1 MRNPRQFVF
10 FLLSCRLFGTDWR
23 VPLFAALPDSLDYYH
38 LRIGRQSILT
48 DPRSGEVRTY
58 GLGKLFSLVRDIRA
72 KTQGG
77 ETPIFFVSTAGAM
90 SSLVISLRLIL
101 QGVWIFD
108 VYDDFSQYWGP
119 RLDRLKGHFVSFA
132 FYRLMSA
139 TIIAPPILKSKF
151 PEAHKLE
158 FASDILPVQNASRD
172 LKSLLITSNLDGRI
186 DYEFIEGVASKL
198 PECEIHIYGRLNNR
212 NRDLPR
218 LEMLLKAVS
227 NVKYCGEFAER
238 GLQEIVA
245 RYGVALAPFRTNVP
259 FTQATDPIRFYD
271 YLNAGLEVIS
281 TDIPRARDRSNV
293 IHIATDSSDASA
305 IYKRILSNPQFRKA
319 NLWNHTEN
327 DWPYRANHFLEIVSM
342 IAGADDVAQK

>member
-10 FLLSCRLFGTDWR
+10 FLLSCRLFRTDWR
-23 VPLFAALPDSLDYYH
+23 VPLFAALPDRSDYYH
-38 LRIGRQSILT
+38 VRIGRQSILT

-58 GLGKLFSLVRDIRA
+58 GLGNLYSLVRDIRA
-72 KTQGG
+72 KTQSG

-101 QGVWIFD
+101 RGVWIFD

-119 RLDRLKGHFVSFA
+119 RLGRMKGHFVNFA
-132 FYRLMSA
+132 YYRLMSA
-139 TIIAPPILKSKF
+139 TIIAPPILRSKF
-151 PEAHKLE
+151 PKAHKLA
-158 FASDILPVQNASRD
+158 FASDIFPVQDTSRD
-172 LKSLLITSNLDGRI
+172 MHSLLITSNLDGRT
-186 DYEFIEGVASKL
+186 DYEFIEGVASQL
-198 PECEIHIYGRLNNR
+198 AGCDIHIYGRLNNR
-212 NRDLPR
+212 SRDLPR

-238 GLQEIVA
+238 GLQTIVGQ
-245 RYGVALAPFRTNVP
+245 YGVALAPFRTNVP

-293 IHIATDSSDASA
+293 IHIASDPSDASA
-305 IYKRILSNPQFRKA
+305 IYKRILCNPQFRKA
-319 NLWNHTEN
+319 NLWNHAEN
-327 DWPYRANHFLEIVSM
+327 AWPHRASQFIEIVSS
-342 IAGADDVAQK
+342 IVAADTISQK